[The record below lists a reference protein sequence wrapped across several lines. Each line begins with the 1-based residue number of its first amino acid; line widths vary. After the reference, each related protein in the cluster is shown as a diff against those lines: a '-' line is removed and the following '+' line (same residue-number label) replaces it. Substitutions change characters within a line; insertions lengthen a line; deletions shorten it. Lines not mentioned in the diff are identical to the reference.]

1 MKALGL
7 DVVIALPQHRSQP
20 CRPVS
25 WIIILESL
33 SLSRITSDIYPKCSG
48 FSKFRS
54 QTLSSKE
61 GSTFLS
67 LKSSNLIQNHPFDAT
82 LQVMN
87 SKDTES
93 KVMKFSLRK
102 LVFNINFNTE
112 PSTVI
117 TSLLMVITDLLK
129 VITDLL
135 TVITDFLRPHGHHR
149 I

>member
-1 MKALGL
+1 ML
-7 DVVIALPQHRSQP
+7 QHRSQT

-25 WIIILESL
+25 WVIILESL
-33 SLSRITSDIYPKCSG
+33 PLSRITSDIYPNCSG

-61 GSTFLS
+61 DSTFLS

-82 LQVMN
+82 LHFMN

-112 PSTVI
+112 PSMVI
-117 TSLLMVITDLLK
+117 TSLLMVTTDLIKL
-129 VITDLL
+129 ITDLL